1 MDSDALRRGEP
12 LPRLPFITPDLPGID
27 GSIKQIPAHF
37 AVEEIPLYQPQGEG
51 RHLYLRLMREGWTTR
66 GVVGELAGLF
76 GVNPAE
82 IGLAGLKDK
91 QALVTQTF
99 SLPREDLS
107 EQQAAAV
114 LEGTP
119 FRLLDARRHK
129 NKLKRGH
136 LLGNRFSILVSEP
149 TPGALEAARA
159 TAGALA
165 QRGLPNFYGSQ
176 RFGAAGDNAARG
188 RAILAGKGPRRGW
201 LAELMLSAYQA
212 LLFNVWLAERLSRG
226 WFDRLL
232 VGDWAKKTDTGGMFL
247 VEDAEVD
254 TARLAAGELT
264 PTGPIYGHRVRLAQ
278 GEPGLLEAEVLAEAG
293 LREGDLKRAHLKG
306 TRRPAR
312 LLVDEISLSEED
324 DGLRLEFF
332 LPKGAYA
339 TVLLREFMKVE
350 SSLPE

>member
-1 MDSDALRRGEP
+1 MDRDALRRGEP
-12 LPRLPFITPDLPGID
+12 LPRLPFITPDLPGIG

-37 AVEEIPLYQPQGEG
+37 AVEEIPLYQPQGSG

-76 GVNPAE
+76 GLNPAE

-91 QALVTQTF
+91 QARVIQTF
-99 SLPREDLS
+99 SLPLENMS
-107 EQQAAAV
+107 EEEAV
-114 LEGTP
+114 ATLEGTP
-119 FRLLDARRHK
+119 FQLLEARRHK

-136 LLGNRFSILVSEP
+136 LLGNRFSILIGGPE
-149 TPGALEAARA
+149 PGALEAARQ
-159 TAGALA
+159 TAQALA
-165 QRGLPNFYGSQ
+165 QSGLPNFYGSQ

-212 LLFNVWLAERLSRG
+212 LLFNVWLSERMSRG

-232 VGDWAKKTDTGGMFL
+232 EGDWAKKTDTGGMFL
-247 VEDAEVD
+247 VEDAAVD

-278 GEPGLLEAEVLAEAG
+278 GEAGRLEAEVLAEAG
-293 LREGDLKRAHLKG
+293 LDEADFKRARLKG

-312 LLVDEISLSEED
+312 LLVEDIDLSEED
-324 DGLRLEFF
+324 EGLRLEFF

-339 TVLLREFMKVE
+339 TVLLREFLKEE
-350 SSLPE
+350 SHLPE